1 MQRKKLLFFL
11 ITISYHYLFFL
22 CHVIYYFF
30 SIFVITNDLK
40 NNKTMKN
47 QITQKGKKLN
57 KKELN
62 MIKGGLRICIPPGTT
77 DCAYF
82 GKFCG
87 EPECKIPP
95 VILP

>member
-1 MQRKKLLFFL
+1 
-11 ITISYHYLFFL
+11 
-22 CHVIYYFF
+22 
-30 SIFVITNDLK
+30 
-40 NNKTMKN
+40 MKN